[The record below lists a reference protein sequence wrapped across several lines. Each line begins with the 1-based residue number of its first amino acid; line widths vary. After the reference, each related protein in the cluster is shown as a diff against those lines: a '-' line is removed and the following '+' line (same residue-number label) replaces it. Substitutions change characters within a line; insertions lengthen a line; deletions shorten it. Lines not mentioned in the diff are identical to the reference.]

1 MNVAVT
7 IMQAIDWNK
16 FDLEGW
22 LYQFGA
28 WQNTVQGTC
37 GKSLNPIAVAM
48 DQAVVKRKKLKLGV
62 RKMRQ
67 ITADVMSSDVDFMPT
82 KKQTPKDT
90 ICEITD
96 NEARAVQRLVLD
108 LYGQSDVMDGWLDA
122 IIGRY
127 FYFNS
132 WPEMVVRSG
141 SVEKPITVYSEWDA
155 RFDTKCGLAVLHARY
170 GFIEFNPKHKA

>member
-1 MNVAVT
+1 MNTAVT
-7 IMQAIDWNK
+7 IMQAVDWSK
-16 FDLEGW
+16 YDLEGW

-62 RKMRQ
+62 RKQRQ
-67 ITADVMSSDVDFMPT
+67 ITADVMSSHIDFMPT

-90 ICEITD
+90 VCEITD

-108 LYGQSDVMDGWLDA
+108 LYGQSEVMDEWLDA
-122 IIGRY
+122 IVDRY

-132 WPEMVVRSG
+132 WSEMVIKVGYVDNPTIIRSKYG
-141 SVEKPITVYSEWDA
+141 AEQDV
-155 RFDTKCGLAVLHARY
+155 KCGLAVLHSRY
-170 GFIEFNPKHKA
+170 KFIAYK

>member
-1 MNVAVT
+1 MNTAVT
-7 IMQAIDWNK
+7 IMQAVDWSK
-16 FDLEGW
+16 YDLEGW

-62 RKMRQ
+62 RKQRQ
-67 ITADVMSSDVDFMPT
+67 ITADVMSSHIDFMPT
-82 KKQTPKDT
+82 KKHTPKDT
-90 ICEITD
+90 VCEITD

-108 LYGQSDVMDGWLDA
+108 LYGQSEVMDDWLDA
-122 IIGRY
+122 IVDRY

-141 SVEKPITVYSEWDA
+141 PAENAKIVYSEWDA
-155 RFDTKCGLAVLHARY
+155 RFDTKCGLAVLHSRY
-170 GFIEFNPKHKA
+170 GFIEYSPKRKA